1 MDWGDGRSRCAALSA
16 PDSRNVFHVICGSG
30 FPVALQ
36 VNVTRSPSTIVW
48 FADISMI
55 VGSTS
60 GSSERKVQ
68 YCNRWCISYIVVIQF
83 TNKRRRYGFSLG
95 ATYSSHVSSEFTTF
109 CSNCPTMGAFN
120 LMKNG
125 VKVVYIQSRPEGK
138 GATEA
143 ICPGLRGT
151 PNAIK
156 EYKITLLYF
165 LRGRVPQNALG
176 GSMYIGTLKSF
187 YLSISFKK

>member
-1 MDWGDGRSRCAALSA
+1 
-16 PDSRNVFHVICGSG
+16 
-30 FPVALQ
+30 
-36 VNVTRSPSTIVW
+36 
-48 FADISMI
+48 
-55 VGSTS
+55 
-60 GSSERKVQ
+60 
-68 YCNRWCISYIVVIQF
+68 
-83 TNKRRRYGFSLG
+83 
-95 ATYSSHVSSEFTTF
+95 
-109 CSNCPTMGAFN
+109 MGAFN
-120 LMKNG
+120 LMENG

-143 ICPGLRGT
+143 ICPGFRGT

-156 EYKITLLYF
+156 EYKITLLYV